1 MGPSFVLLQGL
12 WTGAYVHPAW
22 GMGHRSSQEPYSRH
36 KGHPGQNQHHKAL
49 SSHTA
54 LSNLAVPG
62 RAASGWHVN
71 HWRKKTKDSLWSAS
85 LCVLQRAG
93 VTNLGEDK

>member
-22 GMGHRSSQEPYSRH
+22 GRSIGAAKNPTVDT
-36 KGHPGQNQHHKAL
+36 KATLAKTNIHKAL

-54 LSNLAVPG
+54 LSNLAAPG
-62 RAASGWHVN
+62 QAASGWHVN
-71 HWRKKTKDSLWSAS
+71 PWRKKD
-85 LCVLQRAG
+85 
-93 VTNLGEDK
+93 